1 MSCLGVHFA
10 LTDAE
15 VANLCTIQD
24 EQQRLAHLQEVIE
37 PHYLNEQPEFA
48 AESDKAWD
56 AMHRTLADGLLT
68 WTGGEYPLNHV
79 VLGGKLVYSQSDYIM
94 SLKSPTQ
101 VKDVAVALAQV
112 SEATFRERYF
122 RIDPAQYGVDLS
134 DEDFGYTWEWFQNVR
149 GLYERAAADGRHV
162 LFTADQ

>member
-1 MSCLGVHFA
+1 
-10 LTDAE
+10 
-15 VANLCTIQD
+15 
-24 EQQRLAHLQEVIE
+24 VIE

-134 DEDFGYTWEWFQNVR
+134 DEDFGYTWEWFQNVSR
-149 GLYERAAADGRHV
+149 AVRARSSRRAACLVYCRSVMALRDGLLKSHR
-162 LFTADQ
+162 A